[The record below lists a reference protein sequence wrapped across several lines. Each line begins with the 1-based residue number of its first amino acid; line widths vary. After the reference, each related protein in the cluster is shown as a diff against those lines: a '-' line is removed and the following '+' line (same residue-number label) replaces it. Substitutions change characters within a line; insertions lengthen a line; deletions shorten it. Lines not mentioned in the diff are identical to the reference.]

1 MYTVQCVKP
10 SHVIFKGVTQ
20 IFQTDQILTFESAPY
35 IYFLKKS
42 YGFIQTLFFKAV
54 TELIRKLGNFY
65 ILWSFQNI

>member
-35 IYFLKKS
+35 IYFLKKIIWLYS
-42 YGFIQTLFFKAV
+42 DPFFKAV